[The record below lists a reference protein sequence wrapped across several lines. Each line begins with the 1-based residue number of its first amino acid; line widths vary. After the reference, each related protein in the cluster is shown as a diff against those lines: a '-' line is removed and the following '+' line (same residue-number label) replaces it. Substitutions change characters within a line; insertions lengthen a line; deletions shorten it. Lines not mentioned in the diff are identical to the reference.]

1 MPIFPILKKNGR
13 QNQIIS
19 VKNRSKQPEIGQ
31 SISTPDKN
39 SHFIIPKISMFMLSW
54 RYGNKT

>member
-31 SISTPDKN
+31 SIGTPCKH
-39 SHFIIPKISMFMLSW
+39 SHFTIPKFSMFMLSW
-54 RYGNKT
+54 RYGRRT